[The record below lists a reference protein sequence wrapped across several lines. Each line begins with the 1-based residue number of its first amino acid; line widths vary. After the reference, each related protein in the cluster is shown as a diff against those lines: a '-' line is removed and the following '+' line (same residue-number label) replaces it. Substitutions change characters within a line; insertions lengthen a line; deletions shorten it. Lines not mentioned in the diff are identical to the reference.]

1 MTQCSPGVERV
12 AAILNFMADHPDR
25 AVSVSDLVRAL
36 KISRTTC
43 YDLVTSLAYVGYLH
57 RTKDNTYVLGPS
69 LALVGQ
75 VAARHASPVLIAQ
88 PEMRALAE
96 EFDVICSAFF
106 REGDHLVVRERVASG
121 SNLDWSS
128 PKGARVRMRAPFA
141 GIFYAWSPPARAE
154 AWLHAASPAAT
165 SEQQALMTRAMA
177 FARRYGFTY
186 SVRNTRI
193 SSPHDLTTEAF
204 DDADSDLPVMMIPE
218 LEPEREYPLASVIS
232 PVFDASQEVL
242 FLLALVGFTQRTTGR
257 EIERIG
263 RRLRGACDHISS
275 FIGGVRPDSPEL
287 EALSSP

>member
-12 AAILNFMADHPDR
+12 AAILNFMAEHPDR

-43 YDLVTSLAYVGYLH
+43 YDLVTSLAHVGYLH
-57 RTKDNTYVLGPS
+57 RTNDNTYVLGPS

-75 VAARHASPVLIAQ
+75 VAARHASPVLVAQ

-106 REGDHLVVRERVASG
+106 RDGDYLVVRERVASG

-154 AWLHAASPAAT
+154 AWLQAASPAAT
-165 SEQQALMTRAMA
+165 EEQRALMQRAMA
-177 FARRYGFTY
+177 FARQYGFTF
-186 SVRNTRI
+186 SVRNARFAD
-193 SSPHDLTTEAF
+193 PQDEGAQAF
-204 DDADSDLPVMMIPE
+204 EDAESDLPVMMIPE
-218 LEPEREYPLASVIS
+218 LDPDREYPLTSVIS
-232 PVFDASQEVL
+232 PVFDASREVM
-242 FLLALVGFTQRTTGR
+242 FLLALVGFTQKTTGR
-257 EIERIG
+257 DIERIG
-263 RRLRGACDHISS
+263 RRLRGACDHISGV
-275 FIGGVRPDSPEL
+275 IGAAPPCAADVQA
-287 EALSSP
+287 AL